1 MKTQL
6 KTPFADRNPVNRIL
20 AQFRQELIAVGIFS
34 MIANLLMLTPTIY
47 MLQVFDRVMVSQN
60 GMTLVSVSL
69 VALFLFLIMAFS
81 EWTRSRLLV
90 RAGVRFDS
98 LINTRV
104 FRSSFEASLQRSGR
118 SPGEAF
124 GDLVNLRQFMTGN
137 GIFAFFDAPWTPI
150 YIAVAWLL
158 HPVLGYAAIVFAVIL
173 GVVAWWGHRYTEK
186 ANKSSLESVSKE
198 QAFVQSKLRNVESIE
213 SMGMLEGLRGRW
225 AELHAKQVADVSYAQ
240 ERSQRVQSLVKFL
253 QYTQQSL
260 FLGVGALLVVAGE
273 LSPGAMIAA
282 NILMARALQPVQMLV
297 GTWKG
302 FIAARLSY
310 NRLASILSNY
320 PYPTRSSLVEAP
332 KGRVELANLVATVPS
347 REEPILKDLNA
358 VFEPGELVVIMGPS
372 GSGKSTLAR
381 CLLGIWPHFDGN
393 VLLDAMPIRGYDRK
407 ELGPYIGYL
416 PQDIE
421 LFEGSIAENI
431 ARFGA
436 LDSQKIIQ
444 AAMAAGV
451 HEMILRFPKG
461 YDTPMGIAGGQLSG
475 GQRQRIALARALYG
489 DPTLLVLDEPNANL
503 DDVGEAALLRAL
515 QQLKASGKTIFLVTH
530 RGGVLQ
536 LADRVLVLQA
546 GEMRTLGAPSEV
558 LPGLAA

>member
-1 MKTQL
+1 M
-6 KTPFADRNPVNRIL
+6 KTPFAYRNPVNRIL

-34 MIANLLMLTPTIY
+34 MVANLLMLTPTIY

-69 VALFLFLIMAFS
+69 VALFLFLIMAFA
-81 EWTRSRLLV
+81 EWSRSRLLV

-98 LINTRV
+98 LINTHV

-158 HPVLGYAAIVFAVIL
+158 HPVLGYTSIVFAVIL
-173 GVVAWWGHRYTEK
+173 GLVAWWGHRYTEK
-186 ANKSSLESVSKE
+186 ANESSLESVGKE
-198 QAFVQSKLRNVESIE
+198 QVFVQSKLRNVEAIE
-213 SMGMLEGLRGRW
+213 SMGMLEGLRRRW
-225 AELHAKQVADVSYAQ
+225 GGLHAKQVADVSFAQ

-310 NRLASILSNY
+310 GRLASILSDY
-320 PYPTRSSLVEAP
+320 PYPVRRILANVPA
-332 KGRVELANLVATVPS
+332 GQIELADLVATVPS
-347 REEPILKDLNA
+347 REEPILRKLNA
-358 VFEPGELVVIMGPS
+358 SFAPGELIVIMGAS

-381 CLLGIWPHFDGN
+381 CLLGVWPHFDGN
-393 VLLDAMPIRGYDRK
+393 VLLDGMPIRGYDRK
-407 ELGPYIGYL
+407 DLGPYVGYL

-431 ARFGA
+431 ARFGQM
-436 LDSQKIIQ
+436 DSQKIIQ

-515 QQLKASGKTIFLVTH
+515 QQLKANGKTIFLVTH

-536 LADRVLVLQA
+536 LADRVLVLQD
-546 GEMRTLGAPSEV
+546 GEIRALGAPSEV
-558 LPGLAA
+558 LPSLAA